1 MIRARAALVLDHPFF
16 GSIALR
22 LTLKPDQ
29 SNSLETSFDAR
40 RFIAPGILA
49 ERFLMLARNAKAS

>member
-1 MIRARAALVLDHPFF
+1 MDE
-16 GSIALR
+16 
-22 LTLKPDQ
+22 